1 MEKEELNER
10 QKILIG
16 SMLYFSEWMD
26 DIRFHEEHF
35 TGVYRKIY
43 AEMLKLKDRKIVI
56 TSGMVIMKLM
66 KDLPNIRTEIAACE
80 NARVH
85 FRREYDELALDY
97 LEDVLKRQCVKI
109 GKNIGELYKENKD
122 IEFLLSYAQTEIDK
136 VFDYVYNHNKV
147 MSGAE
152 LYSEFIERYL
162 KAVNNKGE
170 NLFINSG
177 IRSLDNI
184 FKFRSGLYIL
194 AGRPAM
200 GKTAVGLIIGKNI
213 AKKGKNV
220 LIRSLEMSSD
230 ELIMRYICSQL
241 DTIEKKNK
249 VRMYQYQGED
259 MLDLEEKLGLE
270 NIYIDDRCT
279 SLNDIIADTRQMHK
293 DGKCDMMIIDYLS
306 LIQTQRGERRDL
318 EVSDI
323 TTKLKLLSR
332 ELNIPILLLAQL
344 NRLVEGRTDK
354 KPILADLRESGGIE
368 QDADVVMMIYRPKY
382 YKEEYYKMEND
393 DVVNTDDLGVII
405 VRKNRHGRT
414 GEAYLKFNN
423 DLTDACDWDFQGEPK
438 PQRQTYDNNAEY
450 EEDNLPF

>member
-1 MEKEELNER
+1 MENINEN
-10 QKILIG
+10 QKVLIG
-16 SMLYFSEWMD
+16 TMLYYCEWMD
-26 DIRFHEEHF
+26 DVHFKEEYF
-35 TGVYRKIY
+35 SGVYRKIY
-43 AEMLKLKDRKIVI
+43 AEMLKLKDQNIEP
-56 TSGMVIMKLM
+56 TSGLIIMRLIKE
-66 KDLPNIRTEIAACE
+66 LPNIRAEVSACE
-80 NARVH
+80 NARVNY
-85 FRREYDELALDY
+85 RREYDELAVIYLD
-97 LEDVLKRQCVKI
+97 DVLKRKCVEI
-109 GKNIGELYKENKD
+109 GGNIGELYKENKD
-122 IEFLLSYAQTEIDK
+122 IEFLLSYAQSEIDK
-136 VFDYVYNHNKV
+136 VFDCVYSRKKAMN
-147 MSGAE
+147 GAE
-152 LYSEFIERYL
+152 LYSEFLERYL
-162 KAVNNKGE
+162 KAVNNKDA
-170 NLFINSG
+170 NPFIDSG
-177 IRSLDNI
+177 FKGLDNI
-184 FKFRSGLYIL
+184 FKFKSGLYIL

-200 GKTAVGLIIGKNI
+200 GKTAVGLIIGKNM

-220 LIRSLEMSSD
+220 VIRSLEMSAD
-230 ELIMRYICSQL
+230 ELMMRYICSQL

-259 MLDLEEKLGLE
+259 ILDLEDKLGLE
-270 NIYIDDRCT
+270 NIYIDDKCV

-344 NRLVEGRTDK
+344 NRLVEGRIEK

-382 YKEEYYKMEND
+382 YKEEFYKMEND
-393 DVVNTDDLGVII
+393 QVVNTDDLGVLI

-438 PQRQTYDNNAEY
+438 EPVTYGDDVEY
-450 EEDNLPF
+450 EEDNNLPF

>member
-1 MEKEELNER
+1 MEIKEK
-10 QKILIG
+10 QKVLIG
-16 SMLYFSEWMD
+16 TMLYYCEWMD
-26 DIRFHEEHF
+26 DVRFYEEHF

-43 AEMLKLKDRKIVI
+43 AEMLKLKDRKIEP
-56 TSGMVIMKLM
+56 TSGLIIIRLQKEM
-66 KDLPNIRTEIAACE
+66 PNIRAEVSACE
-80 NARVH
+80 KVRLNY
-85 FRREYDELALDY
+85 RREYDELAVDY
-97 LEDVLKRQCVKI
+97 LEDVLKLKCVEI
-109 GKNIGELYKENKD
+109 GGNIEELYKENKD
-122 IEFLLSYAQTEIDK
+122 IEFLLSYAQTEIEK
-136 VFDYVYNHNKV
+136 VYDYVYNNKKA

-152 LYSEFIERYL
+152 LYNDFIERYL

-177 IRSLDNI
+177 IRGLDNI
-184 FKFRSGLYIL
+184 FKFKSGLYIL

-200 GKTAVGLIIGKNI
+200 GKTAVGLIIGKNV

-220 LIRSLEMSSD
+220 VIRSLEMSAD
-230 ELIMRYICSQL
+230 ELMMRYICSQL

-249 VRMYQYQGED
+249 VRLYQYQGED
-259 MLDLEEKLGLE
+259 ILDLEDKLGLE
-270 NIYIDDRCT
+270 NIYIDDKCV
-279 SLNDIIADTRQMHK
+279 SLNDIIANTRQMHK

-344 NRLVEGRTDK
+344 NRLVEGRIEK

-393 DVVNTDDLGVII
+393 DVVNTDDLGVLI

-438 PQRQTYDNNAEY
+438 EPITYGDDVEY
-450 EEDNLPF
+450 EEDNNLPF